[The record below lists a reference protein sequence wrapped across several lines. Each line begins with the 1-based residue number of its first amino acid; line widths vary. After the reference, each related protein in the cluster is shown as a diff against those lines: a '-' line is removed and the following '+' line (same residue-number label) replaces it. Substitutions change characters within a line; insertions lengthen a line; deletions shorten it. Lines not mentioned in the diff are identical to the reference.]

1 MYFLV
6 LDNKV
11 QDDLLHISQD
21 LSEAREQKFVQTL
34 KNCLDLIL
42 EHPLA
47 MPTIGFDVAFP
58 KLAIRKILLTGF
70 SYGLL
75 YVVFEET
82 EVIRVVACYHVR
94 SDPET
99 WLAQ

>member
-6 LDNKV
+6 LDDKV

-21 LSEAREQKFVQTL
+21 LSEPRERKFVQIL

>member
-6 LDNKV
+6 LDDKV
-11 QDDLLHISQD
+11 QDNLVQISQD
-21 LSEAREQKFVQTL
+21 LSESRAKKLLLIL

-47 MPTIGFDVAFP
+47 MPSIGTDSAFP
-58 KLAIRKILLTGF
+58 DLPIRKILLTGF

-75 YVVFEET
+75 YVILEET
-82 EVIRVVACYHVR
+82 EVIRVIACYHVR
-94 SDPET
+94 SNPET
-99 WLAQ
+99 WLRQ